1 MKILKL
7 VTSVEI
13 YPINGK
19 VNANWVAVDSI
30 TFPVVD
36 WLDLC
41 IKQHPTLTLSDE
53 IDTKVRLYSAELQ
66 LYTPQS
72 IDLSRPYIWKV
83 GLIDGTFRVIGDG
96 NRPYPVATLTETAP
110 ESVTENQ
117 LYSIK
122 VTYTS
127 DKKIPYI

>member
-19 VNANWVAVDSI
+19 VTANWVAVDRI
-30 TFPVVD
+30 TFSLVD

>member
-19 VNANWVAVDSI
+19 VTANWVAVDRI
-30 TFPVVD
+30 TFPLVD

-122 VTYTS
+122 VAYTS

>member
-30 TFPVVD
+30 TFPFVD